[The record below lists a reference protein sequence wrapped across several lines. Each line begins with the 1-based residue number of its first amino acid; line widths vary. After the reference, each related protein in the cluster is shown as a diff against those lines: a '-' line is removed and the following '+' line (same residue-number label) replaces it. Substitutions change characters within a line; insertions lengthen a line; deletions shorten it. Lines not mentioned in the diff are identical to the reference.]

1 MMVRAAVV
9 FYLARTSGEQESKV
23 RAALGVSVWRQ
34 AGGSDALFEEYVDP
48 SAYWRAQGLPVRVWG
63 LLADGVLYITVL
75 PEGQAMNR
83 WLYTWVIEKR
93 FPAWLD
99 EAFGRYRSQVF
110 QVQDH
115 ERALWTPEPLAAM
128 PGVGVSLLENYPPCS
143 QDLNPIETAW
153 RELRSRLRDTQPVNM
168 EPRAEFVARLRSAAI
183 WVNRNRAEYLMHI
196 CNDQEERAHA
206 VRATNGSRTRY

>member
-1 MMVRAAVV
+1 M
-9 FYLARTSGEQESKV
+9 

-48 SAYWRAQGLPVRVWG
+48 SAYWKAQGLPVRVWG

-99 EAFGRYRSQVF
+99 EAFGRHRSQVF
-110 QVQDH
+110 LVQDH
-115 ERALWTPEPLAAM
+115 EEGFAD
-128 PGVGVSLLENYPPCS
+128 C
-143 QDLNPIETAW
+143 
-153 RELRSRLRDTQPVNM
+153 
-168 EPRAEFVARLRSAAI
+168 
-183 WVNRNRAEYLMHI
+183 
-196 CNDQEERAHA
+196 
-206 VRATNGSRTRY
+206 